1 MSFAILRGLLLI
13 LPLALYL
20 LWRRWEARRGRGVRD
35 RATPWAMLAV
45 AGLMLVVLS
54 LVASTLFDG
63 GRPGSIYRP
72 TTVESDGTVVPGGFE
87 E

>member
-1 MSFAILRGLLLI
+1 MSFAILRALLLV

-20 LWRRWEARRGRGVRD
+20 LWRRWEARRGAARD
-35 RATPWAMLAV
+35 RATPWALLAV

-54 LVASTLFDG
+54 LIASTLFDG

-72 TTVESDGTVVPGGFE
+72 TTVERDGTTVPGGFE